1 LVVVVDEEATLLA
14 LEPLPPFPFVVPPL
28 SSKIVV
34 LLGSIEGALLD
45 PALVFLVVGG
55 KVLEEE
61 EVLAASKLGVLLLE
75 RVDRLKGACDTT
87 GGGGK
92 GEFERNLVARVVV
105 WGGAIVDEED
115 DEVGRLRDE
124 VEGSEGFVARLVG
137 SVRDIQR
144 LSTTRSL
151 CSCRAELVK

>member
-1 LVVVVDEEATLLA
+1 VVFLVVLVDEEATLLA
-14 LEPLPPFPFVVPPL
+14 LEPLPPLPPVTFPFAFP

-55 KVLEEE
+55 KLLEEE

-75 RVDRLKGACDTT
+75 RVDLLKGACATI

-92 GEFERNLVARVVV
+92 GEFERNLVERVVV
-105 WGGAIVDEED
+105 
-115 DEVGRLRDE
+115 
-124 VEGSEGFVARLVG
+124 
-137 SVRDIQR
+137 
-144 LSTTRSL
+144 
-151 CSCRAELVK
+151 